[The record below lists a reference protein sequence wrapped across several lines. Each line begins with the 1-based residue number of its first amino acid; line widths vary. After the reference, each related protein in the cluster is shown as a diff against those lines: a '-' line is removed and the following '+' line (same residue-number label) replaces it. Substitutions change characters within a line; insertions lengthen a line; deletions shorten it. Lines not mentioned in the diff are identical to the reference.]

1 VRRGTRLLAPR
12 VLMPGALALV
22 ATACGGASTATP
34 VTPVGWQGYAIRDD
48 TLRFREVSTGDIR
61 FTTPQGEMAMKSEHD
76 ATIAI
81 TRVGGDTARAWYE
94 ALAIGMTSPMGAG
107 RPATEA
113 ALRQPFTL
121 RIDGRGRITLLQA
134 PTFPASFEGITD
146 LTQQFADFL
155 PRLPAAPLRVGL
167 AWTDTA
173 TRTDSTARRAM
184 RSRSIATYRVER
196 DTVVNGQPALVVSMR
211 QEIGI
216 RSAAPIPSQNARA
229 EIAQD
234 GTENG
239 FFVFAPATGRLVA
252 RRREGRL
259 EGDVVTTGPN
269 GRTTM
274 KQVYAY
280 TSSIDALP

>member
-1 VRRGTRLLAPR
+1 MKAYLLATGTI
-12 VLMPGALALV
+12 VGLA
-22 ATACGGASTATP
+22 ACGGTGGTSSATP
-34 VTPVGWQGYAIRDD
+34 VTPAGWQGYSIRDD
-48 TLRFREVSTGDIR
+48 TLRFREVSTGDIQ

-76 ATIAI
+76 ATIAV
-81 TRVGGDTARAWYE
+81 TRVRGDTARAWYE
-94 ALAIGMTSPMGAG
+94 ALAIGMTGPMGAA
-107 RPATEA
+107 RPATDA

-134 PTFPASFEGITD
+134 PTLPASFEGISD

-167 AWTDTA
+167 AWVDTM
-173 TRTDSTARRAM
+173 TREDSTARRAM
-184 RSRSIATYRVER
+184 RARSIASYRVER
-196 DTVVNGQPALVVSMR
+196 DTTANGQPALLVSMR
-211 QEIGI
+211 QNIGI
-216 RSAAPIPSQNARA
+216 RSVAPIPSQGARA

-234 GTENG
+234 GTEDG

-252 RRREGRL
+252 RRRQGRL

-269 GRTTM
+269 GRSTI